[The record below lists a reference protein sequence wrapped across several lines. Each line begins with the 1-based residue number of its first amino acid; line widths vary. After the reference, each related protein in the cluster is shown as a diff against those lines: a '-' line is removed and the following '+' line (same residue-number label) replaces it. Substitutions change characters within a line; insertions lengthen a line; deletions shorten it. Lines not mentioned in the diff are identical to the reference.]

1 MQYFTRGSVSTLLRA
16 HGFEPVEMATQPK
29 AFSVEYYLSRIGGY
43 SGPLGA
49 RARAR
54 RPAVGVADRMWA
66 PDFRDRM
73 LVIAR
78 HES

>member
-1 MQYFTRGSVSTLLRA
+1 
-16 HGFEPVEMATQPK
+16 MATQPK

-43 SGPLGA
+43 SAVAGRALVRGA
-49 RARAR
+49 S
-54 RPAVGVADRMWA
+54 AVGVADRMWA

-78 HES
+78 R